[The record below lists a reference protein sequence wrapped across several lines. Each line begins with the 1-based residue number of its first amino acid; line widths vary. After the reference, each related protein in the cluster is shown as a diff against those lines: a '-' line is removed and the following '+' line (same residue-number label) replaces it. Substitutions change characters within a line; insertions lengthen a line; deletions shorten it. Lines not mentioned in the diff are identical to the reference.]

1 MRLKAATLSKTTKA
15 RRGMLKS
22 QATGKV
28 NEMQREQIRLW
39 WDGEG
44 DFLYVAFA
52 DGDGDM
58 VRTRDGKAMVK
69 VDDDGNVLGFQLLG
83 VSKRGKGRKPLS
95 VTLTPETDSD
105 AGEFAP

>member
-1 MRLKAATLSKTTKA
+1 
-15 RRGMLKS
+15 
-22 QATGKV
+22 
-28 NEMQREQIRLW
+28 MQRERIRLW

-83 VSKRGKGRKPLS
+83 VSKRGNGHKPLS
-95 VTLTPETDSD
+95 VTLTPETDAD

>member
-1 MRLKAATLSKTTKA
+1 
-15 RRGMLKS
+15 
-22 QATGKV
+22 
-28 NEMQREQIRLW
+28 MQREQIRLW
-39 WDGEG
+39 WDGDG

-83 VSKRGKGRKPLS
+83 VSKRGKGRTPLS

-105 AGEFAP
+105 VSEFAP

>member
-1 MRLKAATLSKTTKA
+1 
-15 RRGMLKS
+15 
-22 QATGKV
+22 
-28 NEMQREQIRLW
+28 MQREQIRLW

-69 VDDDGNVLGFQLLG
+69 VDADGNVLGFQLLG
-83 VSKRGKGRKPLS
+83 VSKRGGKWRKPLS
-95 VTLTPETDSD
+95 VTLTPETDAD
-105 AGEFAP
+105 AGELAP

>member
-1 MRLKAATLSKTTKA
+1 
-15 RRGMLKS
+15 
-22 QATGKV
+22 
-28 NEMQREQIRLW
+28 MQREQIRLW

-69 VDDDGNVLGFQLLG
+69 VDDDGNVLGFQTAWG
-83 VSKRGKGRKPLS
+83 VQARREGAQAA
-95 VTLTPETDSD
+95 ECNAD
-105 AGEFAP
+105 A